1 MRTLLL
7 SVLAL
12 ALTIGP
18 QAAWADARIA
28 SFTNPAAAARPAGEG
43 GKGSTL
49 PTSVVADPDTIDAGE
64 TLVNVSRRLTVFF
77 YNGYRSPVQLGEV
90 TISSDGN
97 VRSKIVANDC
107 ATLKA
112 LPVGDR
118 CSIAVEVVPN
128 SPGPWTVELLV
139 NHTGQGRIA
148 RAELMGSTLGKTGEK
163 TEGLAISKKI
173 APPLD
178 FGAVLAS
185 EEHSTRTMLI
195 ENDSN
200 NQLVISKIDLISQQ
214 GDGLKL
220 RDSGCKEGDQLK
232 PGESCPITVMW
243 EPKDKQNLAT
253 DLIVRHN
260 GDLGFVVVPIR
271 GSAKVAE
278 AEKGKDGG
286 SGDASG
292 NARNTAPT
300 VVTSS
305 QVVSPPAGLL
315 PAISQL
321 AQSLPQI
328 QSDRLGKDGAKAEA
342 KAPVLPAGATVKLDL
357 IGTVG
362 GRAILGG
369 ETSQTA
375 IVGLGETVPFEGSN
389 VELLQLESSR
399 AVVNVNGVR
408 RELGLRRATSYML
421 GTSTGTGGSGSKNTS
436 KDNTDTSSSNPPP
449 PQNNT
454 PAAAATS
461 SAAPANTTD
470 TKTDQKNSSS
480 IFPNSIFDEKVK
492 GTTTNKTSSIPAAA
506 ADAVKSA
513 LLGE

>member
-1 MRTLLL
+1 MRF
-7 SVLAL
+7 VLPILIAFAL
-12 ALTIGP
+12 VVLPSSLWA
-18 QAAWADARIA
+18 QARVA
-28 SFTNPAAAARPAGEG
+28 SFTNPATAARASSGEG
-43 GKGSTL
+43 GKTGQV

-77 YNGYRSPVQLGEV
+77 YNGYRSPVQIGDV
-90 TISSDGN
+90 AISSDGN

-107 ATLKA
+107 ATLKV
-112 LPVGDR
+112 LPVADR

-139 NHTGQGRIA
+139 NHNGQGRIA
-148 RAELMGSTLGKTGEK
+148 RAELMGTTLGKTGEK

-178 FGAVLAS
+178 FGSVLAG

-220 RDSGCKEGDQLK
+220 RESGCKEGDQLK

-243 EPKDKQNLAT
+243 EPSQKENLAT

-271 GSAKVAE
+271 GAAKVVE
-278 AEKGKDGG
+278 AEKDKDGKSTDDG
-286 SGDASG
+286 VRS
-292 NARNTAPT
+292 RNSAPS

-305 QVVSPPAGLL
+305 QVIAPTSVL
-315 PAISQL
+315 PALNQL

-328 QSDRLGKDGAKAEA
+328 QSEA
-342 KAPVLPAGATVKLDL
+342 LDKKGSALPAKPALPPGATVELNL

-369 ETSQTA
+369 ASAQTA
-375 IVGLGETVPFEGSN
+375 IVGLGETVPFEGN
-389 VELLQLESSR
+389 NIELLQLESNR

-408 RELGLRRATSYML
+408 REFGLRRAASYMQ
-421 GTSTGTGGSGSKNTS
+421 SANSSSGSSAGVSGVSEVK
-436 KDNTDTSSSNPPP
+436 KEVQP
-449 PQNNT
+449 PQ
-454 PAAAATS
+454 
-461 SAAPANTTD
+461 APATPVSPSVAAEP
-470 TKTDQKNSSS
+470 TKTDESKTEPQKNSS
-480 IFPNSIFDEKVK
+480 IFPNSIFDDKVK
-492 GTTTNKTSSIPAAA
+492 GGSKQKTSSLP
-506 ADAVKSA
+506 ADAVSA
-513 LLGE
+513 MQSSLLGE